1 MSFSNDKLLGPTAQ
15 VLRRSPYFQGPQG
28 RCAVNKLSERQ
39 VSRPV
44 PAGLIDFEAA
54 GLPEYVH
61 CYAIVIDS
69 LFPDPE
75 LTSILSE
82 AERQPWKRII
92 HDLFE
97 LSSQI
102 FDKIRP
108 HLSAIEEIEE
118 PVSVYLRHSGRHIQA
133 VQKWRMVRMN
143 ERLRFLRYPKGGFF
157 RAHVDGCYEN
167 EENGQR
173 TFYMVQLYLPSD
185 TSGSDESFKPA
196 GGGSTRF
203 WGEEVDHYAD
213 VEALPGRV
221 LIFQHDDLLHTGQA
235 GVKCAMRSDILYE
248 KVGGPVPVAEPDL
261 PPPSYDADVRA

>member
-1 MSFSNDKLLGPTAQ
+1 
-15 VLRRSPYFQGPQG
+15 
-28 RCAVNKLSERQ
+28 
-39 VSRPV
+39 SRPV
-44 PAGLIDFEAA
+44 LAGLVDFEAA
-54 GLPEYVH
+54 GLPEYAH

-82 AERQPWKRII
+82 AERQPWQVAQVNSGTIAFTNTSTYLQCLLNRII
-92 HDLFE
+92 HDSFE
-97 LSSQI
+97 LSAQI
-102 FDKIRP
+102 FEKIRP
-108 HLSAIEEIEE
+108 HLSTIEEIEE

-173 TFYMVQLYLPSD
+173 TFYTVQLYLPSD

-203 WGEEVDHYAD
+203 WGEEVNNYAD

-221 LIFQHDDLLHTGQA
+221 LIFQHDDLLHTGEKVKA